1 MGEAAT
7 KEYMAQRSARKT
19 RRVWLPILLFG
30 ACFAVLLGRLVHIQV
45 INHDNYSVQ
54 AENTLI
60 GNDILEAPRGKI
72 FDRNGQ
78 PLVLSIDTW
87 DLYIS
92 TRAWSVNETAKQAA
106 KTIAHETG
114 LDDKKLQLLVHE
126 SSLVDQ
132 VVARDLSYETGLK
145 LMELAPLGAVLL
157 PSLRIPVPA
166 AIPVPKNAPSF
177 FRKSLLPLSK
187 PPSLNAALPPSA
199 MSCLLILKVGSFCNL
214 SKVLSAASNMS
225 L

>member
-92 TRAWSVNETAKQAA
+92 TRTWSVNEIAKQAA
-106 KTIAHETG
+106 KAIANETG
-114 LDDKKLQLLVHE
+114 T
-126 SSLVDQ
+126 SSILTFKV
-132 VVARDLSYETGLK
+132 S
-145 LMELAPLGAVLL
+145 
-157 PSLRIPVPA
+157 
-166 AIPVPKNAPSF
+166 
-177 FRKSLLPLSK
+177 KSLFFTPYCLNFLFNHFISDLELLFLFKMLKSLFLS
-187 PPSLNAALPPSA
+187 N
-199 MSCLLILKVGSFCNL
+199 LILLFS
-214 SKVLSAASNMS
+214 SKISGRII
-225 L
+225 

>member
-106 KTIAHETG
+106 KTIANETG
-114 LDDKKLQLLVHE
+114 LDDKKLQCGYL
-126 SSLVDQ
+126 
-132 VVARDLSYETGLK
+132 
-145 LMELAPLGAVLL
+145 
-157 PSLRIPVPA
+157 
-166 AIPVPKNAPSF
+166 
-177 FRKSLLPLSK
+177 
-187 PPSLNAALPPSA
+187 
-199 MSCLLILKVGSFCNL
+199 
-214 SKVLSAASNMS
+214 
-225 L
+225 

>member
-1 MGEAAT
+1 MGEVAT

-45 INHDNYSVQ
+45 VNHDNYSVQ

-106 KTIAHETG
+106 KAIANETG

-166 AIPVPKNAPSF
+166 ATPVPKNAPSF
-177 FRKSLLPLSK
+177 FRNSLLPLSK
-187 PPSLNAALPPSA
+187 PLRPCTIFPFRKGTLPPS
-199 MSCLLILKVGSFCNL
+199 
-214 SKVLSAASNMS
+214 
-225 L
+225 